1 MDKFYSTEEA
11 AKLAGLKLVTFNQ
24 RARRNEIK
32 PAEFVK
38 SDDGGRPK
46 ARWTMAQ
53 IEEIKNL
60 RGNKRTQTPVVEDT
74 SEDAAQ
80 IKPTEDN
87 IAAAKHDDAP
97 VEGKKII
104 ANDGEKS
111 SEQNN
116 HVKNTT
122 NGGIRQCLSNL
133 PAELLAQP
141 RFFEL
146 YGMKKTDT
154 PKGWSNPDKQRLFS
168 ELNPNRLLGFDT
180 CGHDRAEDYLVI
192 DFDHCLN
199 DAGNFVSEDVKE
211 WYFAIKRK
219 FGGCYCELSISKHGL
234 HFIGKPTKGK
244 FQAISNGKSGVLLF
258 DKANDVKI
266 ELFYKT
272 KARYFL
278 FTGNCYECDAQAP
291 IPQGAV
297 VDEIFQDLLDAIA
310 KQNHVAE
317 TPNTHNPLSPR
328 QPARKQETEKTAA
341 DLGNDYDLF
350 RADLMLDAINP
361 ADLPDSDWLAVN
373 SACKNIG
380 VPYHVVDTWN
390 HRDSNRYN
398 EEENLERWNSA
409 TDPSFNI
416 ETLHG
421 IAKRFNYEEADA
433 RREWYQLHP
442 DQSNDNIVYTRD
454 RIKDCPVNLILP
466 ENFIWTKQGI
476 TQCVPS
482 KKKDRDFDYLP
493 VTKTPIIITKK
504 FYEPV
509 KHRVEFEIAMR
520 IGDKWIRSEVDGRTL
535 TDAKQLIELGHYDA
549 IINDVGRL
557 KQFFDALRAC
567 NPKIP
572 QVKSYNQ
579 TGWTDDTFTTFAY
592 PSNDYI
598 IRRGG
603 FDFDKAL
610 ATRGNAELWKRK
622 FIEVVNKGGAVA
634 SLCIGTALAA
644 TLARPLNI
652 SNPQTHLQG
661 TSGGGKT
668 ALLKFTASIFGNPR
682 ELIGTFA
689 ATNKNRQLVAAAF
702 CDLPSFYDELE
713 TRQGKKAEEALST
726 DVYNFAD
733 GKGNQAN
740 TRDGNARETFK
751 FGGARLTTGER
762 PILKQ
767 HDLRGAYK
775 RLIQLDIHNN
785 LFDDE
790 FAADLHPF
798 AEANFGHYAKQWIQ
812 FAQEHMQEIQAKYHH
827 YSKRDPSTQQYEPTH
842 LKSLS
847 ISLVAFEFFKVML
860 GVTDTFDATNLIRVR
875 RYLLDNQLPTL
886 EQIDDTA
893 RATESLRD
901 FSASHEKFF
910 MRETV
915 NKPEFDNEFTQTA
928 QVCYGKKFRNGEV
941 AFFRTELTKILEVEL
956 GFASADK
963 LISAWYEKGY
973 LRHDEGKKSYVMYI
987 NGRNQRMIRF
997 RSGVIATVEEHAEA
1011 DSVAT

>member
-1 MDKFYSTEEA
+1 MKYSQIALAKAAGLSQQTISVWVKAGKIAPDIMEGKRKFYSDA
-11 AKLAGLKLVTFNQ
+11 VLAEVLKL
-24 RARRNEIK
+24 K
-32 PAEFVK
+32 
-38 SDDGGRPK
+38 
-46 ARWTMAQ
+46 
-53 IEEIKNL
+53 
-60 RGNKRTQTPVVEDT
+60 GNKP
-74 SEDAAQ
+74 SAAQ
-80 IKPTEDN
+80 VTTTE
-87 IAAAKHDDAP
+87 AKHDDAP

-104 ANDGEKS
+104 ANDGEKN

-141 RFFEL
+141 RFFAL
-146 YGMKKTDT
+146 CGTQKKDT
-154 PKGWSNPDKQRLFS
+154 PKGWSNPDNQRLFS
-168 ELNPNRLLGFDT
+168 ELDSNRLLGFDT

-476 TQCVPS
+476 TQLVPS
-482 KKKDRDFDYLP
+482 KKDTEDFKKLP
-493 VTKTPIIITKK
+493 VTKTPIIITKE
-504 FYEPV
+504 FREPT
-509 KHRVEFEIAMR
+509 KGTVEYEIALR
-520 IGDKWIRSEVDGRTL
+520 VRDQWNYTILDGKTL
-535 TDAKQLIELGHYDA
+535 ADARQLTELGNYAA

-567 NPKIP
+567 NPDLP
-572 QVKSYNQ
+572 QIKTYKQ
-579 TGWTDDTFTTFAY
+579 TGWTNSDCETFAY
-592 PSNDYI
+592 PTGDKDYI
-598 IRRGG
+598 VRRAG
-603 FDFDKAL
+603 FDYEEIFKPK
-610 ATRGNAELWKRK
+610 GNAELWKQK
-622 FIEVVNKGGAVA
+622 FEEVSEQGGAIARITIGAIAA
-634 SLCIGTALAA
+634 SCLVKPLGLPNLQVHIDGKSGIGKSAL
-644 TLARPLNI
+644 PEF
-652 SNPQTHLQG
+652 G
-661 TSGGGKT
+661 
-668 ALLKFTASIFGNPR
+668 ASIYGDPSPGALTR
-682 ELIGTFA
+682 TFS
-689 ATNKNRQLVAAAF
+689 ATMKNRLELATAF
-702 CDLPSFYDELE
+702 CDLPQILDELE
-713 TRQGKKAEEALST
+713 TLSKRDEENLSNSI
-726 DVYNFAD
+726 YEYSL
-733 GKGNQAN
+733 GICNQAQK
-740 TRDGNARETFK
+740 RDGTAREAKRFS
-751 FGGARLTTGER
+751 GARISTGER

-767 HDLRGAYK
+767 NDKHGAYK
-775 RLIQLDIHNN
+775 RVLALHAKT
-785 LFDDE
+785 LFDDD
-790 FAADLHPF
+790 FAFELH
-798 AEANFGHYAKQWIQ
+798 NF
-812 FAQEHMQEIQAKYHH
+812 
-827 YSKRDPSTQQYEPTH
+827 SKRNRGLFGYQWTQYVTKNIDIITKHFDDVCATIKRLVKGINSTQ
-842 LKSLS
+842 LKSLAVS
-847 ISLVAFEFFKVML
+847 AVAYQHFKICIGLQDSVTCADAMDKEL
-860 GVTDTFDATNLIRVR
+860 GADLDAIIAT
-875 RYLLDNQLPTL
+875 LPADA
-886 EQIDDTA
+886 EIDDTA
-893 RATESLRD
+893 RAIESLTS
-901 FSASHEKFF
+901 FVASHEKYFLRNQKDTDGEEMTF
-910 MRETV
+910 TFANET
-915 NKPEFDNEFTQTA
+915 
-928 QVCYGKKFRNGEV
+928 YGKIFDTGEV
-941 AFFRTELTKILEVEL
+941 AFFPTALKKILEDEL
-956 GFASADK
+956 KFASADK
-963 LISAWYEKGY
+963 LIASWSEQEKLVTNGGRKDHVIKIAKKTYKVIHFKANIISTDTDSVETSYYES
-973 LRHDEGKKSYVMYI
+973 L
-987 NGRNQRMIRF
+987 
-997 RSGVIATVEEHAEA
+997 GVI
-1011 DSVAT
+1011 DS

>member
-1 MDKFYSTEEA
+1 METFSTEQA
-11 AKLAGLKLVTFNQ
+11 AEMAGLKRGTFDD
-24 RARRNEIK
+24 RAKRHGIK
-32 PAEFVK
+32 PVEFVK
-38 SDDGGRPK
+38 GDRGKPQP
-46 ARWTMAQ
+46 RWTMAQ
-53 IEEIKNL
+53 VEEIKNL
-60 RGNKRTQTPVVEDT
+60 RDRRTKPKQTSAVEDT
-74 SEDAAQ
+74 SQESAQ
-80 IKPTEDN
+80 VITVTN
-87 IAAAKHDDAP
+87 HDDAP

-104 ANDGEKS
+104 ANDGEKN

-116 HVKNTT
+116 HGNNTT
-122 NGGIRQCLSNL
+122 SRAVSQQLKAL

-154 PKGWSNPDKQRLFS
+154 PKGWSNPDNQRLFS

-180 CGHDRAEDYLVI
+180 CGHDRADDYLVI
-192 DFDHCLN
+192 DFDNVL
-199 DAGNFVSEDVKE
+199 DDDGEFVSAEAED
-211 WYFAIKRK
+211 WYNAIKLK
-219 FGGCYCELSISKHGL
+219 FGDCYCELSISKHGL
-234 HFIGKPTKGK
+234 HFIGKPTVGK
-244 FQAISNGKSGVLLF
+244 FDAISNGKSGVLLF
-258 DKANDVKI
+258 DKDNDVKI
-266 ELFYKT
+266 ELFYKN

-278 FTGNCYECDAQAP
+278 WTGNCYECDAQSP
-291 IPQGAV
+291 IPQGAI

-310 KQNHVAE
+310 KQNHVEE
-317 TPNTHNPLSPR
+317 TPK
-328 QPARKQETEKTAA
+328 QPAKKHGTEKTAA

-350 RADLMLDAINP
+350 RADIMLDIINP
-361 ADLPDSDWLAVN
+361 ADLPDGDWLAVN
-373 SACKNIG
+373 SACRNIG
-380 VPYHVVDTWN
+380 VPYHVVDAFN
-390 HRDSNRYN
+390 RRDSKRYN
-398 EEENLERWNSA
+398 EKENLERWNSA

-421 IAKRFNYEEADA
+421 IAKRFGYSEADA
-433 RREWYQLHP
+433 RRQWYQLHP
-442 DQSNDNIVYTRD
+442 EQNNNIVRTRD
-454 RIKDCPVNLILP
+454 KIKDCPVDLILP

-476 TQCVPS
+476 SQLVPS
-482 KKKDRDFDYLP
+482 KKDTEDFKKLP

-504 FYEPV
+504 FREPS
-509 KHRVEFEIAMR
+509 KGTVEFEIALR
-520 IGDKWIRSEVDGRTL
+520 LRDKWNYTVMDGKTL
-535 TDAKQLIELGHYDA
+535 AEARQLTELGNYDA

-567 NPKIP
+567 NPDLQEIKTYT
-572 QVKSYNQ
+572 K

-622 FIEVVNKGGAVA
+622 FIEVANKGGAVA

-652 SNPQTHLQG
+652 ANPQTHLQG

-713 TRQGKKAEEALST
+713 TKGKKAEETLST

-910 MRETV
+910 MHETV

-941 AFFRTELTKILEVEL
+941 AFYRTELTKILEVEL

-963 LISAWYEKGY
+963 LISTWHEKGY
-973 LRHDEGKKSYVMYI
+973 LRHNEGKKSYVMYI
-987 NGRNQRMIRF
+987 NGRNQRMICF
-997 RSGVIATVEEHAEA
+997 KAGVIATAESEIKD
-1011 DSVAT
+1011 DSVAS